1 MPTRFK
7 LRSAGG
13 SVCLGVPV
21 KSGITAVADTPFN
34 INASYDI
41 LLKGRSRD
49 SGGRMGRVNFC

>member
-1 MPTRFK
+1 M
-7 LRSAGG
+7 
-13 SVCLGVPV
+13 GVPV